1 MLRALLRDHE
11 AEMGV
16 FEKVGLFKTPELL
29 EKYVIASE
37 VTVEVLDLFLSRV
50 FGAER
55 ATFGNDSGD
64 LSALWESLGCF
75 SLRSRRSAAGE
86 DLSARPDVPDKA
98 VEGLCAKVQ
107 DLERQLCAMQRQLE
121 MQGEVSQL
129 AMSLDGKLGEIER
142 ECDRQVS
149 DLRLKVSDVSEEVV
163 SLKKELNDK
172 ASNGEVMELSEKVSH
187 LKDAERRLE
196 DGISSAEK
204 KAADVEKA
212 LRDEI
217 QRLDV
222 AMKAIPIDPLNGII
236 AQLTRQCGGNV
247 HEKGIVEVTASSV
260 LSNSDQYQAKNAVEL
275 GTDSYFQSNSEPTPW
290 ICYDFKRQRVTP
302 TSYSIRT
309 VRRCCP
315 RSWALQVSNDG
326 QKWDVVDACDNN
338 EDLNASYVT
347 HNFTISTPPRGS
359 FRFIRLRQTGR
370 NHDGSNSLAITS
382 LEVFGTLSPQ

>member
-1 MLRALLRDHE
+1 
-11 AEMGV
+11 MGV

-55 ATFGNDSGD
+55 ANFGNDSGD

-107 DLERQLCAMQRQLE
+107 DLERQLCAMQRQLQ

-222 AMKAIPIDPLNGII
+222 AMKAVPIDPLNGII

-247 HEKGIVEVTASSV
+247 HEKGLVEVTASSV
-260 LSNSDQYQAKNAVEL
+260 SSNSYQAKNAVEL
-275 GTDSYFQSNSEPTPW
+275 GTDSFFQSNSEPTSW

-309 VRRCCP
+309 VACACP
-315 RSWALQVSNDG
+315 RSWALEVSNDG
-326 QKWDVVDACDNN
+326 EKWEAVDTRNN
-338 EDLNASYVT
+338 NRDLNAEYVT
-347 HNFTISTPPRGS
+347 HNFVITAPPRGS
-359 FRFIRLRQTGR
+359 FRFIRLRQTGK
-370 NHDGSNSLAITS
+370 NHTENDCLAITS
-382 LEVFGTLSPQ
+382 LEVFGILSPQ

>member
-11 AEMGV
+11 AAMGV

-222 AMKAIPIDPLNGII
+222 AMKAGPIDPLNGII
-236 AQLTRQCGGNV
+236 AELTRQCGGNV
-247 HEKGIVEVTASSV
+247 HEKGLVEVTASSV
-260 LSNSDQYQAKNAVEL
+260 SSNSYQAKNAVEL
-275 GTDSYFQSNSEPTPW
+275 GTDSFFQSNSEPTPW

-309 VRRCCP
+309 VACCCP
-315 RSWALQVSNDG
+315 RSWALEVSNDG
-326 QKWDVVDACDNN
+326 EKWEAVDTRNNN
-338 EDLNASYVT
+338 EDLNAEYVT
-347 HNFTISTPPRGS
+347 HNFAISAPPRGS
-359 FRFIRLRQTGR
+359 FRFIRLRQTGK
-370 NHDGSNSLAITS
+370 NHNGNDYLAITS